1 MFKSSIPNQFFSD
14 DPSFAADATSTI
26 ENFST
31 PLKKLPNSSI
41 NDFRNDILH
50 PTAEGPGR
58 HETESPFSSLTSKPS
73 ESASSTAEH
82 QRSQLYKLISDTT
95 SMGNSTFTST
105 GILRP
110 ELPVYLNEK
119 HTSGNASNLF
129 NKEAE
134 SKANGAVFYK
144 PMSFEGPIL
153 SKSFIPPPL
162 QQSGR
167 NPIIVSQNSELR
179 NANFDFEDLSDDN
192 DDIET
197 SPTGEWTSPAVIEA
211 LRRQVNK
218 EKIFKGVWRNILRFC
233 WFHLSLLFAAYFY
246 KLYQLKFYDEN
257 RLYRNDAWLQF
268 ERLQFVQAT
277 LGFLLQCAVYV
288 HHIQWIFILQVILGT
303 IRLLRPQDQCAD
315 LPLTNRQRQL
325 IGLRKI
331 NAGEDDEESK
341 ADLEIKER
349 LFESGGYQPLK
360 VPKYQQLNEFQKYD
374 HREVRP
380 QHDED
385 AAIALVNMLPTRRL
399 VHSVPR
405 RQDMRTM

>member
-1 MFKSSIPNQFFSD
+1 MFKTSIPNQFFSD

-26 ENFST
+26 EQFST
-31 PLKKLPNSSI
+31 PLKKLPHSSI

-50 PTAEGPGR
+50 PTPEEPRR
-58 HETESPFSSLTSKPS
+58 HETESPFSSLTSKSS
-73 ESASSTAEH
+73 ESASSTSEH

-95 SMGNSTFTST
+95 SMGNSSFTST
-105 GILRP
+105 GILRS
-110 ELPVYLNEK
+110 ELPVHLDEN

-167 NPIIVSQNSELR
+167 NPIIVSQNFEQR
-179 NANFDFEDLSDDN
+179 NANLDYEDLSDDN
-192 DDIET
+192 DDIES

-233 WFHLSLLFAAYFY
+233 CFHLALLFAAFFY

-277 LGFLLQCAVYV
+277 LGILLQCAVYV
-288 HHIQWIFILQVILGT
+288 HHFQWIFILQVILGT
-303 IRLLRPQDQCAD
+303 IQLLRPQDQCAD

-325 IGLRKI
+325 IGLKKI
-331 NAGEDDEESK
+331 NFGEDDEESK
-341 ADLEIKER
+341 ADLVIKER
-349 LFESGGYQPLK
+349 LFESSGSQPLK
-360 VPKYQQLNEFQKYD
+360 VPKYHQLNEFQKYD

-399 VHSVPR
+399 IHSGPR